1 MRAFHGYKNPVA
13 VGLAGLYVLGL
24 AIFVLLASPPPAHT
38 AEQPSV
44 IVLGIDGMDPNLLK
58 KYVSEGKMPNFER
71 MMREGYFSPLGTS
84 MPPQSPVA
92 WSNFIT
98 GMDSGGHGIFD
109 FIHQDRSNYMPTF
122 SAALVEAPE
131 RTFRLGKYVIPLSK
145 GKVELLRQGTS
156 FWQLLDTGD
165 VPYLV
170 FRIPANF
177 PPTESNSVSVA
188 GMGTPDLLGT
198 YGTFSFYTD
207 DPTLASIDVSGGRVY
222 PVHVQ
227 ASRIEAVFH
236 GPDNSMVVDHPEL
249 TTPFVVYIDPSNRS
263 ALIDIG
269 HDRILL
275 QEGEWSDWLEI
286 RFKVL
291 GPFQSVS
298 GITRL
303 YLKSIEPY
311 FQLYTT
317 PINIDPRKPALPLS
331 SEPAFYKQLS
341 EKIGYFY
348 TQGMPED
355 TKALEW
361 GMFSDGEFVEQA
373 EFVFQERLRMLD
385 AILDDYDGGF
395 LFFYFSSID
404 QVCHML
410 WRNMDPNHPGHNPE
424 TARYGDYI
432 EHLYV
437 QMDSVLAVVQSRV
450 PDDATII
457 AMSDHG
463 FAPYYWKVH
472 LNTWL
477 YDNGYM
483 ALKRP
488 EAIGQY
494 PLYYNV
500 FWRRTRAFALG
511 INGIYVNLRGR
522 EAQGT
527 VKPGEEYDDLL
538 DDISAKLVAYRDPV
552 SGAQVVSE
560 VYKGSEIYHGDLVK
574 DGPDLVIGY
583 ASGYRASD
591 RTAIG
596 QLSERV
602 ITPNMDKWSGDH
614 CMALDVVPG
623 ILVTNL
629 PVTLDNPSLID
640 LSATI
645 LALYGIP
652 PAPEMR
658 GRVLFNQGKPGSP

>member
-1 MRAFHGYKNPVA
+1 
-13 VGLAGLYVLGL
+13 
-24 AIFVLLASPPPAHT
+24 
-38 AEQPSV
+38 
-44 IVLGIDGMDPNLLK
+44 
-58 KYVSEGKMPNFER
+58 
-71 MMREGYFSPLGTS
+71 
-84 MPPQSPVA
+84 
-92 WSNFIT
+92 
-98 GMDSGGHGIFD
+98 
-109 FIHQDRSNYMPTF
+109 
-122 SAALVEAPE
+122 
-131 RTFRLGKYVIPLSK
+131 
-145 GKVELLRQGTS
+145 
-156 FWQLLDTGD
+156 
-165 VPYLV
+165 
-170 FRIPANF
+170 
-177 PPTESNSVSVA
+177 
-188 GMGTPDLLGT
+188 
-198 YGTFSFYTD
+198 
-207 DPTLASIDVSGGRVY
+207 
-222 PVHVQ
+222 
-227 ASRIEAVFH
+227 
-236 GPDNSMVVDHPEL
+236 
-249 TTPFVVYIDPSNRS
+249 
-263 ALIDIG
+263 
-269 HDRILL
+269 
-275 QEGEWSDWLEI
+275 
-286 RFKVL
+286 
-291 GPFQSVS
+291 
-298 GITRL
+298 
-303 YLKSIEPY
+303 

-317 PINIDPRKPALPLS
+317 PININPRKPALPLS
-331 SEPAFYKQLS
+331 SEPAFYQKLS

-410 WRNMDPNHPGHNPE
+410 WRNMDPNHPGHNPD
-424 TARYGDYI
+424 TAHYGDYV
-432 EHLYV
+432 ESLYV
-437 QMDSVLAVVQSRV
+437 RMDSVLAVVQSRV

-477 YDNGYM
+477 YENGYT
-483 ALKRP
+483 ALKQP

-522 EAQGT
+522 EAQGV

-552 SGAQVVSE
+552 SGDQVVKQ
-560 VYKGSEIYHGDLVK
+560 VYKGSEIYHGELAK

-583 ASGYRASD
+583 DSGYRASD

-596 QLSERV
+596 QLSETV

-629 PVTLDNPSLID
+629 PVTLDNPTLID

-652 PAPEMR
+652 PVPAMR
-658 GRVLFNQGKPGSP
+658 GRVLFQQGKPGSP